1 MLSDG
6 RMGLST
12 APAGGNTKRNPPMS
26 FNSDESPDERP
37 LALTNGGFNDDPIEH

>member
-12 APAGGNTKRNPPMS
+12 APAGGNAKRNPIS